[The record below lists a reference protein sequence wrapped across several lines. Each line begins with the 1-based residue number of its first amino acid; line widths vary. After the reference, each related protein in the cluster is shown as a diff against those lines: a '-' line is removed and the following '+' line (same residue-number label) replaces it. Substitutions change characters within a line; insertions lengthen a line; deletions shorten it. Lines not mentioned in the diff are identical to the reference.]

1 MKKEERINQSQF
13 YDLITGEELSWQA
26 IIYDLIK
33 TEQLNPWDIEIGV
46 LADRYVEKIAKL
58 ESDDFF
64 VSSKV
69 LLACALLL
77 RLKSEILANSYI
89 QELNDSLFGKKEVQ
103 ATLDLEQFI
112 IEEGELPILTPKT
125 PMARHKKVTL
135 EQLMGALNHAMNT
148 ENRRIRRHLKSKQAE
163 KSALVVMPKTT
174 LIPLK
179 VRVKNIFSIV
189 KSHFN
194 VNKEHIGFHELAKDK
209 EEKLATFLPIL
220 HLSNQEK
227 IHLHQPIHFEE
238 IYIRDK
244 IHPEELAD
252 LEEGLGLIKDDEEK
266 RIVNELVQGG
276 KALEKEIKI
285 EEGEQAIHIG
295 DTAMK
300 VGEIV

>member
-13 YDLITGEELSWQA
+13 YNLITGEELSWQA

-46 LADRYVEKIAKL
+46 LADKYAEKISEL
-58 ESDDFF
+58 EDDDFF

-89 QELNDSLFGKKEVQ
+89 QELNDSLFGKKEMQ
-103 ATLDLEQFI
+103 ATLDLESFI
-112 IEEGELPILTPKT
+112 IEDGELPILIPKT

-148 ENRRIRRHLKSKQAE
+148 ENRRIKRHIKSKQAE

-189 KSHFN
+189 QGHFK
-194 VNKEHIGFHELAKDK
+194 VNKEHVGFHELAKDK
-209 EEKLATFLPIL
+209 EEKLATFLPVL

-227 IHLHQPIHFEE
+227 IHLHQPVHFEE
-238 IYIRDK
+238 IYIRNK
-244 IHPEELAD
+244 IHPKELSELEGVLGLIEEEPEIITE
-252 LEEGLGLIKDDEEK
+252 LEEGE
-266 RIVNELVQGG
+266 R
-276 KALEKEIKI
+276 KA
-285 EEGEQAIHIG
+285 HIG
-295 DTAMK
+295 NVAIK
-300 VGEIV
+300 VGVIN